1 MRKFLFLAIFLTVP
15 AALLLA
21 ITDTPTETVTATVT
35 ETVTE
40 TVTQTNTPDW
50 TATETPTITM
60 THTITATP
68 TMTPTPQQKV
78 LAYPNPAYSN
88 TMGIAYPLD
97 SAKTA
102 RLVEIKIYN
111 AAGEKSM
118 TVIDDDPHGYTKFD
132 IAKLSR
138 GIYFYRLKVIYAD
151 GTEVKPDPEK
161 FSVIR

>member
-1 MRKFLFLAIFLTVP
+1 MKKTIFLAVIALLAS
-15 AALLLA
+15 AALFA
-21 ITDTPTETVTATVT
+21 STETPTETA
-35 ETVTE
+35 TVTE

-78 LAYPNPAYSN
+78 IAYPNPAYSN

-97 SAKTA
+97 NSKTVRKA
-102 RLVEIKIYN
+102 EIKIYN
-111 AAGEKSM
+111 AAGEKVL

-132 IAKLSR
+132 IARLSR
-138 GIYFYRLKVIYAD
+138 GVYFYRIKITYND
-151 GTEVKPDPEK
+151 GTETKTEPEK